1 MAAPADGID
10 RLIHY
15 VDARLDQLG
24 LTKEDVARRG
34 GPAVDT
40 LSKLRRRTDHGRPT
54 IGTLSR
60 YDAALGWQP
69 GSSAVTMLGGVPRS
83 ITTRRPGKKPATPPL
98 ADDDI
103 VTRLTNQLRDELDRL
118 VRMRDSIEASIT
130 RTRSIYE
137 GLTDVFGTGDSAA
150 EPATIAGEPTQD
162 INA

>member
-1 MAAPADGID
+1 MAVPADGID

-15 VDARLDQLG
+15 VDARLAQLG

-54 IGTLSR
+54 IATLSR

-69 GSSAVTMLGGVPRS
+69 GSSAVTMLGGMPQS
-83 ITTRRPGKKPATPPL
+83 ITTRRPGKKPATPAL
-98 ADDDI
+98 AGNDI
-103 VTRLTNQLRDELDRL
+103 VARLTTQLRDELDRL
-118 VRMRDSIEASIT
+118 QRMRDSIDASIA

-137 GLTDVFGTGDSAA
+137 GLAGVSGTHDATAEAA
-150 EPATIAGEPTQD
+150 ATNGEPTPD
-162 INA
+162 ISA

>member
-1 MAAPADGID
+1 MAAPAKGID

-15 VDARLDQLG
+15 VDARLAQLG
-24 LTKEDVARRG
+24 LTKEEVARRG

-69 GSSAVTMLGGVPRS
+69 GSSAITMLGGLPQS
-83 ITTRRPGKKPATPPL
+83 ITARRPGKKPATPPL
-98 ADDDI
+98 AENDI
-103 VTRLTNQLRDELDRL
+103 VARLSTQLRDELHQL
-118 VRMRDSIEASIT
+118 ERMRDSIDASIT

-137 GLTDVFGTGDSAA
+137 GLAGVSGTEEA
-150 EPATIAGEPTQD
+150 ATIAGEPTQD
-162 INA
+162 IST